1 MTKDRPFVLCLTGS
15 LGMGKS
21 RTASFFAEAG
31 VPVHDSDAAVHAL
44 YEGEAVPLIEH
55 AFPGATSNG
64 KVDRAKLAAMVL
76 GNDQA
81 IARLE
86 AIVHPLVGK
95 VRDKFLADAQAR
107 GAPVVVLDVPLL
119 YETGGER
126 GCDAVVV
133 VSAPSEVQRQR
144 ALERPGMTEE
154 KFAALLAKQMPDAE
168 KRRRADFIVDSSQS
182 FDHARAQARDILQ
195 AVARMRGRAGDS

>member
-1 MTKDRPFVLCLTGS
+1 
-15 LGMGKS
+15 
-21 RTASFFAEAG
+21 
-31 VPVHDSDAAVHAL
+31 
-44 YEGEAVPLIEH
+44 VPLIER
-55 AFPGATSNG
+55 AFPGATSDG

-76 GNDQA
+76 GDDQA

-95 VRDKFLADAQAR
+95 VRDEFLADAQAR

-144 ALERPGMTEE
+144 ALERPGMTGE
-154 KFAALLAKQMPDAE
+154 KFAALLGKQMPDAE

-182 FDHARAQARDILQ
+182 FDHARAQVRDILQ